1 MCLALMDINDWLEDR
16 IKQRVQMQTQKD
28 KLTALD
34 ASPSSQQGQAFS
46 NNQLQDL
53 LSPTRKQANR
63 RRELYDQLVHLRRT
77 TAKRVHKF
85 ETQYRSTRAS
95 RELLSAKIAVSCEN
109 RLRFLQQQQGDVST
123 SLPGFDKASR
133 SSDPNQFQEQ
143 TARFQAE
150 TQYWDAHR
158 QAQAWQSHL
167 QIVQAIKSK
176 QKWWQTSIAGSEK
189 DIRRVYASSPWE
201 TERKVWTWPPRHEA
215 TKCTTEASN
224 SNSSESP
231 EQQGPSHSSDID
243 AFIFSLNRSENQCPT
258 PVDDQEA
265 SEWWRAH
272 CMQPH
277 LVISERE
284 NDQHETNNNNDE
296 DEFHHRLWSSEAL
309 ANPTFHRLYVQ
320 SQRRNQTK
328 EHKLAV
334 NTLIDRFQK
343 HVNQRVGEV
352 EMQIEVNTKL
362 QQDIVL
368 RRQQIK
374 KRRTREENAVVSI
387 QRVFRGLQGRKEAQ
401 QVRAEFFVMVKGRAI
416 RKGKCEECGEQ
427 QAVLEC
433 NECEESLH
441 FCPVCWVQVHATR
454 RRKLHVAIPMSVA
467 VSASRR
473 VVAVEVPVEGYRARA
488 PPTTSTTVATASKK
502 PQTQSEAVRGAFET
516 TGGAKP
522 AANEEPRIG
531 AAGKPQTL
539 KAKTTALTSSAKKEA
554 NSVTPSVERW
564 KPNASSE
571 KARTSLSVAME
582 TAGDDSLFD
591 SQNQSGG
598 DSSCPPVL
606 EDTVTTESE
615 PQPSEAVLPDLGET
629 SKLPKPVAAAAATTT
644 TSKRTTP
651 TNAASKAV
659 ASRSSLKQQREG
671 SASAK
676 SEVAAHE
683 GGDTTSSAT
692 PGIRD
697 AAVSHVSVK
706 ASSASAA
713 LDTSHPPA
721 QVKVKPSLD
730 SSESP
735 APGATAT
742 DSTRQED
749 IATITSKA
757 KAPARVSL
765 KHQTPAEGQNND
777 TEEIETKPRADRPSD
792 TDTSHESVEAKNEEV
807 RKAAQPV
814 KAKPAGRTSL
824 KERMK
829 SASSTLVQREAA
841 PMIQRSET
849 TLSPHVAAEP
859 LSVDTSGGGVIAHS
873 SSVATSFESAPM
885 GEANEPAALDSVGME
900 RAHESEATISA
911 AASHIAIAHAEHDD
925 SVVSTSSNLLSAPD
939 AAAAADDDD
948 NEPKPL
954 RIEEQHDDELETKA
968 LVPSQP
974 AEANGVL
981 KSSSPPPAEAP
992 TGGVKTE
999 ILLASK
1005 D

>member
-1 MCLALMDINDWLEDR
+1 MCLALMDINDWLEGR

-28 KLTALD
+28 KLTALN
-34 ASPSSQQGQAFS
+34 ASPFSQQGQAFS

-95 RELLSAKIAVSCEN
+95 RELLSAKFAASCEN
-109 RLRFLQQQQGDVST
+109 RLRLLQQQQGDVST
-123 SLPGFDKASR
+123 SLPSFDKASR

-150 TQYWDAHR
+150 TQHWDAHR
-158 QAQAWQSHL
+158 QAQAWQSHS
-167 QIVQAIKSK
+167 QIIQAIQNK
-176 QKWWQTSIAGSEK
+176 QKWWETSVAGSEK

-201 TERKVWTWPPRHEA
+201 TERKVWTWPPRHDA
-215 TKCTTEASN
+215 TKRTAETSN

-243 AFIFSLNRSENQCPT
+243 AFIFSLNRSKNQCPT
-258 PVDDQEA
+258 PMDDQEA

-284 NDQHETNNNNDE
+284 NDQHEANNNDE

-309 ANPTFHRLYVQ
+309 ANPTFHRLYLE
-320 SQRRNQTK
+320 SQRRNRTK

-334 NTLIDRFQK
+334 NTLTDRFQK

-467 VSASRR
+467 VSVSRR
-473 VVAVEVPVEGYRARA
+473 VVAAEVPMEGYRARA
-488 PPTTSTTVATASKK
+488 PPTISTTVATVSKK
-502 PQTQSEAVRGAFET
+502 PQTQSEAVREAFKT
-516 TGGAKP
+516 AGGAKP
-522 AANEEPRIG
+522 AATEKPRIG
-531 AAGKPQTL
+531 VAGKPQTL
-539 KAKTTALTSSAKKEA
+539 KAKSAALTSSAKKEA
-554 NSVTPSVERW
+554 NSVTPSVERR

-571 KARTSLSVAME
+571 KACTSLSVAVE

-606 EDTVTTESE
+606 ENTATTESE
-615 PQPSEAVLPDLGET
+615 PQPSEVVLPDLGET
-629 SKLPKPVAAAAATTT
+629 SKLSKPVAAAATAA

-651 TNAASKAV
+651 TNAASKVV
-659 ASRSSLKQQREG
+659 APRLSLKQRREG

-697 AAVSHVSVK
+697 VAVNHVSVE
-706 ASSASAA
+706 ASNASAA
-713 LDTSHPPA
+713 LDASHPP
-721 QVKVKPSLD
+721 V
-730 SSESP
+730 
-735 APGATAT
+735 
-742 DSTRQED
+742 
-749 IATITSKA
+749 
-757 KAPARVSL
+757 
-765 KHQTPAEGQNND
+765 
-777 TEEIETKPRADRPSD
+777 
-792 TDTSHESVEAKNEEV
+792 
-807 RKAAQPV
+807 
-814 KAKPAGRTSL
+814 
-824 KERMK
+824 
-829 SASSTLVQREAA
+829 
-841 PMIQRSET
+841 
-849 TLSPHVAAEP
+849 
-859 LSVDTSGGGVIAHS
+859 
-873 SSVATSFESAPM
+873 
-885 GEANEPAALDSVGME
+885 
-900 RAHESEATISA
+900 
-911 AASHIAIAHAEHDD
+911 
-925 SVVSTSSNLLSAPD
+925 
-939 AAAAADDDD
+939 
-948 NEPKPL
+948 
-954 RIEEQHDDELETKA
+954 
-968 LVPSQP
+968 
-974 AEANGVL
+974 
-981 KSSSPPPAEAP
+981 
-992 TGGVKTE
+992 
-999 ILLASK
+999 
-1005 D
+1005 